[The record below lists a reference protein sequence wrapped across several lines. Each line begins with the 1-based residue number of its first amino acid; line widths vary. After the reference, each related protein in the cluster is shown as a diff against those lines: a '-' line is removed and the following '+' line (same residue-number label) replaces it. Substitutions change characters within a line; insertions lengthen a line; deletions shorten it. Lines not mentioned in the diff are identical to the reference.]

1 MIASRASDAP
11 HAFGY
16 SPAPSDAS
24 QTVANLEV
32 ARRYLAAIEAGAT
45 GDELAAFFSPAV
57 EQIEYPNRLVPMG
70 ARRGLADLLEGAVR
84 GAKVMRAQRYQVE
97 RAYADGAIVVLE
109 VLWVGT
115 LAVDIANTPAGGEMR
130 AHFAVVF
137 ELMDGRIVA
146 QRNYDCFEPF

>member
-11 HAFGY
+11 HAFGH
-16 SPAPSDAS
+16 SPAPRDAS

-45 GDELAAFFSPAV
+45 GEALAAFFSPAV

-70 ARRGLADLLEGAVR
+70 ARRGLADLLEGAIR
-84 GAKVMRAQRYQVE
+84 GSKVLRAQRYQVE
-97 RAYADGAIVVLE
+97 HAYADGAIVVLE
-109 VLWVGT
+109 VVWVGT
-115 LAVDIANTPAGGEMR
+115 LAVDLANTPAGGEMR
-130 AHFAVVF
+130 AHFAVVL

-146 QRNYDCFEPF
+146 QRNYDCFDPF

>member
-11 HAFGY
+11 HAFGH

-32 ARRYLAAIEAGAT
+32 ARRYLAAIEAGTT

-57 EQIEYPNRLVPMG
+57 EQIEYPNRLVPTG
-70 ARRGLADLLEGAVR
+70 
-84 GAKVMRAQRYQVE
+84 
-97 RAYADGAIVVLE
+97 
-109 VLWVGT
+109 
-115 LAVDIANTPAGGEMR
+115 
-130 AHFAVVF
+130 AHFAVVL

-146 QRNYDCFEPF
+146 QRNYDCFDPF